1 MKFYFLF
8 IGLVT
13 LMFPFLFL
21 ADKKITFKN
30 LQKPVLWSSIAAFVP
45 YSLLTVFFASAGIW
59 VYEDQYLLNVFVLHV
74 PVEHY
79 LLNFALCFSGAMVYS
94 YVNQKF
100 DNNNLQKYSLAFS
113 NLLLGICVA
122 FIFFGHKF
130 SFTLIAFSL
139 MLLIL
144 FLVEYVGKLRF
155 MYRFYRSF
163 LLMLMPAIVVF
174 GLLKMIPIIK
184 YPHTDALKV
193 ATLGGVAE
201 NTVLFFAMF
210 LICIYTYEAVKQK
223 NELNG

>member
-8 IGLVT
+8 IGLAA
-13 LMFPFLFL
+13 LIFPVLFL
-21 ADKKITFKN
+21 ADKKITLKK
-30 LQKPVLWSSIAAFVP
+30 LLKPIIWASATAFVP

-59 VYEDQYLLNVFVLHV
+59 VYEDQYLLKIFVSHV

-100 DNNNLQKYSLAFS
+100 SNNNLQKYSLALS
-113 NLLLGICVA
+113 NLLLGVCVA

-163 LLMLMPAIVVF
+163 LLMLVPVIIVF
-174 GLLKMIPIIK
+174 GLLKALHIVI
-184 YPHTDALKV
+184 YPYTDALKV
-193 ATLGGVAE
+193 ATFGGVTE
-201 NTVLFFAMF
+201 NAVLFFAIF
-210 LICIYTYEAVKQK
+210 LLCIYTYEAVKQK
-223 NELNG
+223 KN